1 MKKQTEQNEVA
12 EPVEEVVTLKPW
24 EKYHR
29 DKLGLL
35 TSVDYIFN
43 EDGSVNWRAMIKPE
57 FLYPNKDWFEI
68 RKLDMPQ
75 SVEGLEDKQ
84 LLIMLGGIKELAK
97 LRGFHSVDY
106 DVRNV
111 RDDYVVAKCTINWM
125 GNYESSFEEVDYSE
139 VANATAANTDDFC
152 FKFLETIACNRAF
165 VRCVRNYLNVHI
177 VGADEMDKSKN
188 RVSEPLE
195 TTISNALPISA
206 QGTLEKAVH
215 EKLNLVDFESFKVFL
230 RSLWKKA
237 QETENTSVLELLQE
251 AKEWK
256 QFKDVSAKS
265 ARVLLKI
272 VNENSK
278 DN

>member
-1 MKKQTEQNEVA
+1 
-12 EPVEEVVTLKPW
+12 
-24 EKYHR
+24 
-29 DKLGLL
+29 
-35 TSVDYIFN
+35 
-43 EDGSVNWRAMIKPE
+43 MIKPE

-97 LRGFHSVDY
+97 LRGFLSVDY

-125 GNYESSFEEVDYSE
+125 GNYECSFEEIDYSE
-139 VANATAANTDDFC
+139 YANATAANTDDFC

-272 VNENSK
+272 VNEHSK

>member
-1 MKKQTEQNEVA
+1 
-12 EPVEEVVTLKPW
+12 
-24 EKYHR
+24 
-29 DKLGLL
+29 
-35 TSVDYIFN
+35 
-43 EDGSVNWRAMIKPE
+43 
-57 FLYPNKDWFEI
+57 
-68 RKLDMPQ
+68 
-75 SVEGLEDKQ
+75 
-84 LLIMLGGIKELAK
+84 
-97 LRGFHSVDY
+97 
-106 DVRNV
+106 
-111 RDDYVVAKCTINWM
+111 
-125 GNYESSFEEVDYSE
+125 
-139 VANATAANTDDFC
+139 
-152 FKFLETIACNRAF
+152 
-165 VRCVRNYLNVHI
+165 VHI

-237 QETENTSVLELLQE
+237 QETENTSVIELLQE

-272 VNENSK
+272 VNEHSK

>member
-1 MKKQTEQNEVA
+1 MKKQTDQNEVA
-12 EPVEEVVTLKPW
+12 EPVEAVVTQKPW
-24 EKYHR
+24 EKYSR

-57 FLYPNKDWFEI
+57 FLYPNKDWFEV
-68 RKLDMPQ
+68 RKLEMPT
-75 SVEGLEDKQ
+75 SIEGLEDKQ

-97 LRGFHSVDY
+97 LRGFHSVEY

-111 RDDYVVAKCTINWM
+111 RDDYVVAKCIINWM

-165 VRCVRNYLNVHI
+165 VRCVRNYLNIHI

-195 TTISNALPISA
+195 TTISNVLPISA

-237 QETENTSVLELLQE
+237 QETNNTTVLDVLQE
-251 AKEWK
+251 AKDWG
-256 QFKDVSAKS
+256 QFKDVPAKS
-265 ARVLLKI
+265 ARILLKV
-272 VNENSK
+272 VNEHSK

>member
-1 MKKQTEQNEVA
+1 MA

-125 GNYESSFEEVDYSE
+125 GNYESSFEEIDYSE
-139 VANATAANTDDFC
+139 YANATAANTDDFC

-272 VNENSK
+272 VNEHSK